1 MAKKTPLVLIHG
13 FPFNHTMWQ
22 TQIDVLASTYQVIA
36 PDLRGFGETPLDEPE
51 GEFETD
57 QGISME
63 AYAVDLLAVLD
74 QLQIDEPVILCGF
87 SMGGYILWQFARQFP
102 ERVKALVLADT
113 RTAADTAEASAGRLK
128 MADGV
133 LQNGTDAIPAAML
146 PKLLSVNTLANR
158 LELVEQVTKMLLQ
171 ESPAAIAAAQRGM
184 ARRPDVQSELANFD
198 WPALVLVGAEDV
210 ISPPAEMRELAASLP
225 QAEFC
230 ELANAGHMS
239 PLENPAAFNQA
250 LLKFMNRL

>member
-1 MAKKTPLVLIHG
+1 MVAKQPLVLIHG

-22 TQIDVLASTYQVIA
+22 TQIDVLSSTYQIIA
-36 PDLRGFGETPLDEPE
+36 PDLRGFGETPLEE
-51 GEFETD
+51 SEYETD
-57 QGISME
+57 HGISME
-63 AYAVDLLAVLD
+63 AYAADVLEVLD
-74 QLQIDEPVILCGF
+74 QLQVAEPVVLCGF

-113 RTAADTAEASAGRLK
+113 RAAADTSEASAGRLK

-133 LQNGTDAIPAAML
+133 LQNGTDGIPAAML
-146 PKLLSVNTLANR
+146 PKLLSVHTLAR
-158 LELVEQVTKMLLQ
+158 RPELVGQVTQMLLQ

-184 ARRPDVQSELANFD
+184 ARRANVQSELASFD
-198 WPALVLVGAEDV
+198 WPALVLVGSEDA

-230 ELANAGHMS
+230 ELADAGHMS
-239 PLENPAAFNQA
+239 PMENPAAFNQA
-250 LLKFMNRL
+250 LLQFANRL